1 MIIFNHTCKVSLCS
15 TLPQKS
21 NGMFQTQR
29 DKLSII
35 CYLDYLYY
43 CRVNWLQGLKS
54 NYFYKLNVALNSF
67 ILIYLRHTKS
77 RNNITNTPVP
87 TSSFTPVHKMIK
99 HFRLNKNSWAPL
111 LTNSWVHLPVPLP
124 HSLPKEK
131 CSSRFSISFLCIISC
146 LYYKFMYP

>member
-99 HFRLNKNSWAPL
+99 HFKMLSVYH
-111 LTNSWVHLPVPLP
+111 SIIIFFFLPWNWLYI
-124 HSLPKEK
+124 
-131 CSSRFSISFLCIISC
+131 FSIFVTLCI
-146 LYYKFMYP
+146 